1 MHRYS
6 LIASLAACAFA
17 GSSVQAASFYNIDIG
32 PGGGGVEPGYTELV
46 STFNGSGGSVTI
58 DGDTFTLVGQGGARD
73 RGAVNPAGINE
84 VTADFAFKEAGAGG
98 VEFQLTLGGAGA
110 LEAGVWELSVYSYDS
125 NVPITD
131 QIIGLYTN
139 GGSEVIYG
147 ASVDGTLI
155 GPALTFQFTS
165 DGTSAYSLFLRDS
178 AANPTAGTDAED
190 KVRLNGIDLTLVP
203 EPASGAMALVGLGA
217 LATRRRRG

>member
-1 MHRYS
+1 MPRHT
-6 LIASLAACAFA
+6 LIASIAACAFA

-32 PGGGGVEPGYTELV
+32 PSGGGVEPGYTELV
-46 STFNGSGGSVTI
+46 STFNGSGGSVAI
-58 DGDTFTLVGQGGARD
+58 DGDTFTLIGQGGARD
-73 RGAVNPAGINE
+73 RGAVNPVGINE
-84 VTADFAFKEAGAGG
+84 VTADFAFKEASGGG
-98 VEFQLTLGGAGA
+98 VEFQLTLGGTGA

-125 NVPITD
+125 NVPVTD

-147 ASVDGTLI
+147 AAVDGTLI

-178 AANPTAGTDAED
+178 AANPTGATDAED
-190 KVRLNGIDLTLVP
+190 KVRLNGIDLVFVP
-203 EPASGAMALVGLGA
+203 EPSSLALLGLGGLMIA
-217 LATRRRRG
+217 RRRRG